1 MGVNR
6 RPTHASR
13 RMSNIRLLQNFLRSS
28 SRLQHVRWASSLIQN
43 YDFESF
49 VAANEPMP
57 SYGPDSPERKQLYE
71 ALNKYK
77 DTTTDI
83 PIVIG
88 DEEFRTKDV
97 RYQVM
102 PFDHQKKTAKFYYA
116 TPDIIQKAIDNSL
129 KARKQWELTPLEKRA
144 EIFMTA
150 AEMISKQK
158 RMDVMATTMLGQ
170 AKNIWQAEIDAAAEL
185 VDFLR
190 FNCQFSRDITRY
202 QPLSPSESVN
212 NSAIYRGCEGFW
224 AAITPFNFTAIGGH
238 LCSAPA
244 LMGNVSLWKPSDT
257 AMLSNYTVFKIFRE
271 AGLPPG
277 VINFVPADG
286 PVFGDVITKSPH
298 LAGVNFTGSVRT
310 FKTIWKLVAQNLDNY
325 VSYPRLIGECGGKNF
340 HFVHKSADVKSVAV
354 GTVRSA
360 FEYGGQKC
368 SACSRMYIPQSMWP
382 EVKQKMLDILKEIQ
396 LGSPLD
402 NKIFLSAVIDDKAFN
417 RIKSYIEYAKNSPN
431 LSIVAGGKC
440 DDSQGYFVQP
450 TVIETSDPQDKIMQE
465 EIFGPVLSVFPYPD
479 DEYFKYAQMAS
490 KTSPFA
496 LTGAIFVKDSIAR
509 EELVDTFRESAGNFY
524 INDKST
530 GSVVGQQPFGG
541 DRLSG
546 TNDKAGGP
554 HYLMKFVSVKC
565 VKETKAP
572 LKEWL
577 LPSMK

>member
-1 MGVNR
+1 
-6 RPTHASR
+6 
-13 RMSNIRLLQNFLRSS
+13 MSNIRLLQNFLRSS
-28 SRLQHVRWASSLIQN
+28 SRFQHVRWASSLIQN

>member
-1 MGVNR
+1 
-6 RPTHASR
+6 
-13 RMSNIRLLQNFLRSS
+13 MSNIRLLQNFLRSS
-28 SRLQHVRWASSLIQN
+28 SRLQHVRCASSLIQN

-77 DTTTDI
+77 DKTTDI

-496 LTGAIFVKDSIAR
+496 LTGAIFVKDSVAR

>member
-1 MGVNR
+1 MNR

-28 SRLQHVRWASSLIQN
+28 SRLQHVRCASSLIQN

>member
-1 MGVNR
+1 
-6 RPTHASR
+6 
-13 RMSNIRLLQNFLRSS
+13 MSNIRLLQNFLRSS

-479 DEYFKYAQMAS
+479 DEYFKYAQVAS

-496 LTGAIFVKDSIAR
+496 LTGAIFVKDSVAR

>member
-1 MGVNR
+1 MR
-6 RPTHASR
+6 SMRY
-13 RMSNIRLLQNFLRSS
+13 LQNFLRPSL
-28 SRLQHVRWASSLIQN
+28 RFLQVRCASSAKN
-43 YDFESF
+43 YDFKTYE
-49 VAANEPMP
+49 AANEPMYD
-57 SYGPDSPERKQLYE
+57 YGPDSKERKQLQE
-71 ALNKYK
+71 VLDNWKNK
-77 DTTTDI
+77 TEDI

-102 PFDHQKKTAKFYYA
+102 PFDHQKKAAKFYYA

-129 KARKQWELTPLEKRA
+129 KARKQWVKTPVEKRA

-150 AEMISKQK
+150 AEMISKEK
-158 RMDVMATTMLGQ
+158 RFDIMATTMIGQ

-185 VDFLR
+185 IDFLR
-190 FNCQFSRDITRY
+190 FNCQFARDMTSY
-202 QPLSPSESVN
+202 QPLSPEINVVQN
-212 NSAIYRGCEGFW
+212 CAVYRGCEGFW

-244 LMGNVSLWKPSDT
+244 LMGNVCLWKPSDT
-257 AMLSNYTVFKIFRE
+257 AMLSNYTVYKIYRE

-310 FKTIWKLVAQNLDNY
+310 FKTLWKSVAQNLNSF
-325 VSYPRLIGECGGKNF
+325 VSYPKLIGECGGKNF
-340 HFVHKSADVKSVAV
+340 HFIHKSADVTSVVV
-354 GTVRSA
+354 GSIRSA

-382 EVKQKMLDILKEIQ
+382 EVKQKMLDIHKQIK
-396 LGSPLD
+396 LGSALD
-402 NKIFLSAVIDDKAFN
+402 NTVFLSAVIDDKAFK
-417 RIKSYIEYAKNSPN
+417 RIKSYIDYAKDSPN
-431 LSIVAGGKC
+431 LTLIAGGKC
-440 DDSQGYFVQP
+440 DDSQGYFVEP
-450 TVIETSDPQDKIMQE
+450 TIIETTDPQDRIMQE
-465 EIFGPVLSVFPYPD
+465 EIFGPVLTVFPYPD
-479 DEYFKYAQMAS
+479 DEYLKYAQLAT

-496 LTGAIFVKDSIAR
+496 LTGAIFVKDPKVR
-509 EELVDTFRESAGNFY
+509 EELVDTFQDVAGNFY

-554 HYLMKFVSVKC
+554 YYLTRFVSMQC
-565 VKETKAP
+565 VKESKVP
-572 LKEWL
+572 LTEWV

>member
-1 MGVNR
+1 
-6 RPTHASR
+6 
-13 RMSNIRLLQNFLRSS
+13 MSNIRLLQNFLRSS
-28 SRLQHVRWASSLIQN
+28 SRLQHVRCASSLIQN

-49 VAANEPMP
+49 VAANEHMP

-496 LTGAIFVKDSIAR
+496 LTGAIFVKDSVAR

>member
-1 MGVNR
+1 
-6 RPTHASR
+6 
-13 RMSNIRLLQNFLRSS
+13 MSNIRLLQNFLRSS
-28 SRLQHVRWASSLIQN
+28 SRLQHVRCASSLIQN

-509 EELVDTFRESAGNFY
+509 EKLVDTFRESAGNFY

>member
-1 MGVNR
+1 
-6 RPTHASR
+6 
-13 RMSNIRLLQNFLRSS
+13 MSNIRLLQNFLRSS

-202 QPLSPSESVN
+202 QPLSPSEIVN

>member
-1 MGVNR
+1 
-6 RPTHASR
+6 
-13 RMSNIRLLQNFLRSS
+13 MSNIRLLQNFLRSS
-28 SRLQHVRWASSLIQN
+28 SRLQHVRCASSLIQN

-49 VAANEPMP
+49 VAANEHMP

-490 KTSPFA
+490 QTSPFA

>member
-1 MGVNR
+1 
-6 RPTHASR
+6 
-13 RMSNIRLLQNFLRSS
+13 MSNIRLLQNFLRSS

-49 VAANEPMP
+49 VAANEHMP

-310 FKTIWKLVAQNLDNY
+310 FKTIWKLVAQNIDNY

-496 LTGAIFVKDSIAR
+496 LTGAIFVKDSVAR

>member
-1 MGVNR
+1 
-6 RPTHASR
+6 
-13 RMSNIRLLQNFLRSS
+13 MSNIRLLQNFLRSS
-28 SRLQHVRWASSLIQN
+28 SRLQHVRCASSLIQN

-49 VAANEPMP
+49 VAANEHMP

-77 DTTTDI
+77 DTTADI

>member
-1 MGVNR
+1 
-6 RPTHASR
+6 
-13 RMSNIRLLQNFLRSS
+13 MSNIRLLQNFLRSS

-77 DTTTDI
+77 DTTADI

>member
-1 MGVNR
+1 
-6 RPTHASR
+6 
-13 RMSNIRLLQNFLRSS
+13 MSNIRLLQNFLRSS

-49 VAANEPMP
+49 VAANEHMP

-77 DTTTDI
+77 DTTADI

>member
-1 MGVNR
+1 
-6 RPTHASR
+6 
-13 RMSNIRLLQNFLRSS
+13 MSNIRLLQNFLRSS
-28 SRLQHVRWASSLIQN
+28 SRLQHVRCASSLIQN

-310 FKTIWKLVAQNLDNY
+310 FKTIWKLVAQNIDNY

>member
-1 MGVNR
+1 
-6 RPTHASR
+6 
-13 RMSNIRLLQNFLRSS
+13 MSNIRLLQNFLRSS

-77 DTTTDI
+77 DKTTDI

>member
-1 MGVNR
+1 
-6 RPTHASR
+6 
-13 RMSNIRLLQNFLRSS
+13 MSNIRLLQNFLRSS

>member
-1 MGVNR
+1 
-6 RPTHASR
+6 
-13 RMSNIRLLQNFLRSS
+13 MSNIRLLQNFLRSS

-49 VAANEPMP
+49 VAANEHMP

-77 DTTTDI
+77 DKTTDI

>member
-1 MGVNR
+1 
-6 RPTHASR
+6 
-13 RMSNIRLLQNFLRSS
+13 MSNIRLLQNFLRSS
-28 SRLQHVRWASSLIQN
+28 SRLPHVRWASSLIQN

-49 VAANEPMP
+49 VAANEHMP

>member
-1 MGVNR
+1 
-6 RPTHASR
+6 
-13 RMSNIRLLQNFLRSS
+13 
-28 SRLQHVRWASSLIQN
+28 
-43 YDFESF
+43 
-49 VAANEPMP
+49 MP

-77 DTTTDI
+77 DKTTDI

-479 DEYFKYAQMAS
+479 DEYLKYAQMAS

-496 LTGAIFVKDSIAR
+496 LTGAIFVKDSVAR

-565 VKETKAP
+565 VKETKTP

>member
-1 MGVNR
+1 
-6 RPTHASR
+6 
-13 RMSNIRLLQNFLRSS
+13 MSNIRLLQNFLRSS

-49 VAANEPMP
+49 VAANEHMP

-77 DTTTDI
+77 DKTTDI

-496 LTGAIFVKDSIAR
+496 LTGAIFVKDSVAR

>member
-1 MGVNR
+1 
-6 RPTHASR
+6 
-13 RMSNIRLLQNFLRSS
+13 MSNIRLLQNFLRSS
-28 SRLQHVRWASSLIQN
+28 SRLQHVRCASSLIQN

>member
-1 MGVNR
+1 
-6 RPTHASR
+6 
-13 RMSNIRLLQNFLRSS
+13 MSNIRLLQNFLRSS
-28 SRLQHVRWASSLIQN
+28 SRFQHVRWASSLIQN

-496 LTGAIFVKDSIAR
+496 LTGAIFVKDSVAR

>member
-1 MGVNR
+1 
-6 RPTHASR
+6 
-13 RMSNIRLLQNFLRSS
+13 MSNIRLLQNFLRSS

-496 LTGAIFVKDSIAR
+496 LTGAIFVKDSVAR

>member
-1 MGVNR
+1 
-6 RPTHASR
+6 
-13 RMSNIRLLQNFLRSS
+13 MSNIRLLQNFLRSS

-310 FKTIWKLVAQNLDNY
+310 FKTIWKLVAQNIDNY

-496 LTGAIFVKDSIAR
+496 LTGAIFVKDSVAR

>member
-1 MGVNR
+1 
-6 RPTHASR
+6 
-13 RMSNIRLLQNFLRSS
+13 MSNIRLLQNFLRSS

-49 VAANEPMP
+49 VAANEHMP

>member
-1 MGVNR
+1 
-6 RPTHASR
+6 
-13 RMSNIRLLQNFLRSS
+13 MSNIRLLQNFLRSS

-49 VAANEPMP
+49 VAANEHMP

-496 LTGAIFVKDSIAR
+496 LTGAIFVKDSVAR

>member
-1 MGVNR
+1 
-6 RPTHASR
+6 
-13 RMSNIRLLQNFLRSS
+13 MSNIRLLQNFLRSS
-28 SRLQHVRWASSLIQN
+28 SRLQHVRCASSLIQN

-49 VAANEPMP
+49 VAANEHMP

-77 DTTTDI
+77 DKTTDI

>member
-1 MGVNR
+1 
-6 RPTHASR
+6 
-13 RMSNIRLLQNFLRSS
+13 MSNIRLLQNFLRSS
-28 SRLQHVRWASSLIQN
+28 SRLQHVRCASSLIQN

-496 LTGAIFVKDSIAR
+496 LTGAIFVKDSVAR

>member
-1 MGVNR
+1 
-6 RPTHASR
+6 
-13 RMSNIRLLQNFLRSS
+13 MSNIRLLQNFLRSS
-28 SRLQHVRWASSLIQN
+28 SRLQHVRCASSLIQN

-57 SYGPDSPERKQLYE
+57 SYGPDSTERKQLYE

-77 DTTTDI
+77 DKTTDI

>member
-1 MGVNR
+1 
-6 RPTHASR
+6 
-13 RMSNIRLLQNFLRSS
+13 MSNIRLLQNFLRSS
-28 SRLQHVRWASSLIQN
+28 SRLQHVRCASSLIRN
-43 YDFESF
+43 YDFETF

-57 SYGPDSPERKQLYE
+57 SYGPDSPERKQLFE
-71 ALNKYK
+71 ALNKWK
-77 DTTTDI
+77 ETTTDI

-116 TPDIIQKAIDNSL
+116 TPEIIQKAIDNSL

-150 AEMISKQK
+150 AEMISKHN
-158 RMDVMATTMLGQ
+158 RMDLMATTMLGQ

-185 VDFLR
+185 IDFLR
-190 FNCQFSRDITRY
+190 FNCQFSRDITAY
-202 QPLSPSESVN
+202 QPLSPSENVK
-212 NSAIYRGCEGFW
+212 NSAVYRGCEGFW

-257 AMLSNYTVFKIFRE
+257 AMLSNYTVYKIFRE

-310 FKTIWKLVAQNLDNY
+310 FKTIWKLVAQNIDNY
-325 VSYPRLIGECGGKNF
+325 ISYPRLIGECGGKNF

-417 RIKSYIEYAKNSPN
+417 RIRSYIEHAKNSPN
-431 LSIVAGGKC
+431 LSILAGGKC
-440 DDSQGYFVQP
+440 DDSQGYFIQP

-465 EIFGPVLSVFPYPD
+465 EIFGPVLTVFPYPD
-479 DEYFKYAQMAS
+479 DEYLKYAQMAS

-496 LTGAIFVKDSIAR
+496 LTGAIFVKNSIAR

-565 VKETKAP
+565 VKETKSP

-577 LPSMK
+577 IPSMK

>member
-1 MGVNR
+1 MNR